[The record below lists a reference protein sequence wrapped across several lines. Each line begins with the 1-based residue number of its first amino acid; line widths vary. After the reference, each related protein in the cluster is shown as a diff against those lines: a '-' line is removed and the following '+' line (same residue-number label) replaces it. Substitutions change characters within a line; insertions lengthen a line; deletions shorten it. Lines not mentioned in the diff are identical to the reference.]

1 MAWHSFLPK
10 LTVPKKVVFENGKLN
25 ALWYFLHL
33 PLIGYATILF
43 AVQKQYSEVISNS
56 PFLMVNVDPLDAMPY
71 MFGAVSNVSED
82 PSILSWCAAAGGPYL
97 CDSNA
102 VIQAACVELLTE
114 SILSAVPG
122 LSMLS
127 FCTRLCDLDKLD
139 ALDCLVPPSLFRPQ
153 GSTSLQ
159 ITTYTAFNQGLFT
172 GGNRNI
178 LVHLHPLLRFAP
190 VTFSYSF
197 QMSRSAPYFFGT
209 NPGIAERKTGA
220 DAYTVAVTSEE
231 KVLMIFTPGERVII
245 PPPSIVALAG
255 LPWDA
260 TVMLAGGEFYAV
272 VNCYTDGFDLPTA
285 LDWSGHSTLEPSP
298 EIPVCLLTVDQL
310 RPASGYKM
318 ADTLS
323 DMAQAAAQIRVDTGR
338 GDSFH
343 RLPSLSA
350 IVLNLISLVV
360 LLKFPTILT
369 IVFATNCLGS
379 LSNVYK
385 RAHQET
391 MDISTRVAQLALRL
405 LSDTTILGQL
415 VDPKTGTGVSKAK
428 LKEQLCIILQKVV
441 PSKEEHEI
449 LAEDLSEHIF
459 KTLRKMPQGH
469 KNLEEEMAHGS
480 HLANLMSIGQ
490 TVNVQDLC
498 AYFDTSRRRS
508 WLEWFTLP
516 SSQRKLLRE
525 RRKLAKQLASLE
537 ASKQDDTVEPEPS
550 DIKAQASSL
559 SRLSAA
565 SSQSEV
571 CVEVS
576 DGEHLLE
583 VQALQNEIDLL
594 IGQVRTIKERQTEE
608 DREEQR
614 QQEVEERVQHL
625 YVAVENLLQK
635 IDGIEADDAADVS
648 RAGLATLKKG
658 TQDLEA
664 RVLQFEEE
672 NVRLS
677 DQIQAL
683 HDWADARQTEAVKEL
698 EKETK
703 ATVAISSAV
712 GREETRETAG
722 REETPVSAVRAVSP
736 VRAVRASPLRM
747 QQERT

>member
-71 MFGAVSNVSED
+71 MFGALANVSED
-82 PSILSWCAAAGGPYL
+82 PSILSWCAAAGGPYF
-97 CDSNA
+97 CESNA
-102 VIQAACVELLTE
+102 VVRAACVELLTE
-114 SILSAVPG
+114 SIMSAVTG
-122 LSMLS
+122 LAMLS

-139 ALDCLVPPSLFRPQ
+139 GIDCLVPPSLFRQQ

-209 NPGIAERKTGA
+209 DPGIADRKTGA

-231 KVLMIFTPGERVII
+231 KVLMVFTPGERVII

-255 LPWDA
+255 VPWDA
-260 TVMLAGGEFYAV
+260 AVMLAGGEFYAV

-285 LDWSGHSTLEPSP
+285 LDWSGHSTLEPST
-298 EIPVCLLTVDQL
+298 EIPVCLLTVNQL
-310 RPASGYKM
+310 RAASGYKM

-323 DMAQAAAQIRVDTGR
+323 DMAQAASQIRVDTGR

-415 VDPKTGTGVSKAK
+415 VDPKTTGVSKAK
-428 LKEQLCIILQKVV
+428 LTEQLCIILEKVA
-441 PSKEEHEI
+441 PSEHEI

-459 KTLRKMPQGH
+459 KTLRKMPPGH
-469 KNLEEEMAHGS
+469 KNLEEEVAHGS

-490 TVNVQDLC
+490 TVNIQDLC

-516 SSQRKLLRE
+516 YSQRKLLRE

-537 ASKQDDTVEPEPS
+537 ASKQDDSGVPPEPS
-550 DIKAQASSL
+550 DIKASI

-571 CVEVS
+571 SVKVS
-576 DGEHLLE
+576 DGEQLLE
-583 VQALQNEIDLL
+583 VQALQDEIDLL

-614 QQEVEERVQHL
+614 QQEVEQRVQHL

-635 IDGIEADDAADVS
+635 IDDIDADDAADIS

-664 RVLQFEEE
+664 RVLKFEEE

-677 DQIQAL
+677 NQIQAL

-698 EKETK
+698 EKEAK
-703 ATVAISSAV
+703 ATVAICAV
-712 GREETRETAG
+712 GREETPG
-722 REETPVSAVRAVSP
+722 SARA
-736 VRAVRASPLRM
+736 ASPLRM
-747 QQERT
+747 QKERT

>member
-10 LTVPKKVVFENGKLN
+10 LTVPRKVVFENGKLN

-33 PLIGYATILF
+33 PIIGYAAILF

-56 PFLMVNVDPLDAMPY
+56 PFLMVNVDPLDAVPY

-97 CDSNA
+97 CDSN
-102 VIQAACVELLTE
+102 VVVQAACVELLTE
-114 SILSAVPG
+114 SILTAVPG
-122 LSMLS
+122 VSMLTL
-127 FCTRLCDLDKLD
+127 CTRLCDLDKLD
-139 ALDCLVPPSLFRPQ
+139 GIDCLVPPSLFRQQ

-159 ITTYTAFNQGLFT
+159 IITYTAFNQGLFT

-178 LVHLHPLLRFAP
+178 VVQLHTLLRFAP
-190 VTFSYSF
+190 VTFTYSF

-209 NPGIAERKTGA
+209 DPGIADRKTGA
-220 DAYTVAVTSEE
+220 DAYTVAVTTEE
-231 KVLMIFTPGERVII
+231 KVLMIFTPGERVVI

-255 LPWDA
+255 VPWDA
-260 TVMLAGGEFYAV
+260 TVMETGGEFYAV
-272 VNCYTDGFDLPTA
+272 VNCYTDGFDLPTG
-285 LDWSGHSTLEPSP
+285 LDWSGHSTIEPSV

-310 RPASGYKM
+310 RPASGYKYV
-318 ADTLS
+318 DTLA
-323 DMAQAAAQIRVDTGR
+323 DLAQAAAQIRVDTGR

-385 RAHQET
+385 RAQQET
-391 MDISTRVAQLALRL
+391 MDVSTRVAQLALRL
-405 LSDTTILGQL
+405 LSDTTALGQL
-415 VDPKTGTGVSKAK
+415 VDPKTGTTGVSKAK
-428 LKEQLCIILQKVV
+428 LKEQLCIILEKVA

-449 LAEDLSEHIF
+449 LAEDFSEHIF

-469 KNLEEEMAHGS
+469 KNLEEEVAHSS
-480 HLANLMSIGQ
+480 HLANLMSVGQ
-490 TVNVQDLC
+490 TVNVKDLC

-537 ASKQDDTVEPEPS
+537 ASKQDDTVEREPG
-550 DIKAQASSL
+550 DIKAQPSSI
-559 SRLSAA
+559 SRFSAA

-583 VQALQNEIDLL
+583 VQALQDEIDLL
-594 IGQVRTIKERQTEE
+594 IGQVRTIKERQVEE

-625 YVAVENLLQK
+625 YAPCQNLFQLGQ
-635 IDGIEADDAADVS
+635 
-648 RAGLATLKKG
+648 
-658 TQDLEA
+658 
-664 RVLQFEEE
+664 
-672 NVRLS
+672 
-677 DQIQAL
+677 
-683 HDWADARQTEAVKEL
+683 
-698 EKETK
+698 
-703 ATVAISSAV
+703 
-712 GREETRETAG
+712 
-722 REETPVSAVRAVSP
+722 
-736 VRAVRASPLRM
+736 
-747 QQERT
+747 